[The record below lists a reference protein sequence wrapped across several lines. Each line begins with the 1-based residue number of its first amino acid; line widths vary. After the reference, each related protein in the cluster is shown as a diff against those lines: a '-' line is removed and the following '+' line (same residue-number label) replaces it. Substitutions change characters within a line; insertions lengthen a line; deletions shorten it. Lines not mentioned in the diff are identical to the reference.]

1 MEQMKSFIQQMNH
14 LGSEGIPFLFVI
26 DFDQNN
32 PFIIPLK
39 DVDSQQ
45 IMYEIGGSGN
55 VPASD
60 FTLRDD
66 VQFELYN
73 PSFEKYEKAF
83 NEVMWHLKR
92 GDSYLLNLTQSIN
105 ISTNLTLTDIFMHSS
120 ARYKLCLPEHFVV
133 FSPEPFVHISEG
145 IIRSHP
151 MKGTID
157 AMLPDAEQR
166 LLDDPKELAEHYT
179 IVDLLRNDLNMVSQ
193 KVRVNRFRYVEE
205 IHTHRGQLLQTSSDI
220 SGILPNDYQQ
230 HLGDIMARLL
240 PAGSVS
246 GAPKKR
252 TVEIIHSAENYERG
266 FYTGVFGVFDG
277 STLDSAVMIRFIEQ
291 TASGLVFKAGG
302 GITVNSRIEDEFH
315 EMLQKVY
322 LPLHRKIA

>member
-1 MEQMKSFIQQMNH
+1 MNR
-14 LGSEGIPFLFVI
+14 LGKEGVPFLFAV
-26 DFDQNN
+26 DFDMQN

-39 DVDSQQ
+39 DIDSQK
-45 IMYEIGGSGN
+45 IMFEVGDKRNVTGN
-55 VPASD
+55 PFSIIE
-60 FTLRDD
+60 D
-66 VQFELYN
+66 VQFERHE
-73 PSFEKYEKAF
+73 PAFEEYEKAF
-83 NEVMWHLKR
+83 DEVMWHLHR
-92 GDSYLLNLTQSIN
+92 GDSYLLNLTQPIN
-105 ISTNLTLTDIFMHSS
+105 ISTNLTLTDIFLHSS
-120 ARYKLCLPEHFVV
+120 AKYKLCLPKQFVV

-157 AMLPDAEQR
+157 AMLPDAEKH

-179 IVDLLRNDLNMVSQ
+179 IVDLLRNDLNMVAAEV
-193 KVRVNRFRYVEE
+193 KVNRFRFVEE
-205 IHTHRGQLLQTSSDI
+205 IHTHRGRLLQTSSDI
-220 SGILPNDYQQ
+220 SGKLPNDYQQ
-230 HLGDIMARLL
+230 HLGDILARLL

-246 GAPKKR
+246 GAPKKK
-252 TVEIIHSAENYERG
+252 TIEIIHSAENYDRG

-291 TASGLVFKAGG
+291 TSNGLVFKAGG

-322 LPLHRKIA
+322 LPFN